1 MKDKLYVVE
10 GSHDEALLKHVYP
23 EIKTISVGG
32 SQIKDDVLKFLI
44 EHQGEFEIILILD
57 PDHQGKRIRDKLSSV
72 LKEPKH
78 IFLDKEFSRSKNNRK
93 IGLEHVPIEYLK
105 QIIKYEV
112 KESNVQMLSMHDLYD
127 LKLTGFEE
135 SKDLRYKVASHYH
148 LGHVNSKTLLK
159 RLNWLNLTKSDIKRV
174 IDASS

>member
-32 SQIKDDVLKFLI
+32 SQIKVDVLKFLI

-78 IFLDKEFSRSKNNRK
+78 IF
-93 IGLEHVPIEYLK
+93 
-105 QIIKYEV
+105 
-112 KESNVQMLSMHDLYD
+112 
-127 LKLTGFEE
+127 
-135 SKDLRYKVASHYH
+135 
-148 LGHVNSKTLLK
+148 
-159 RLNWLNLTKSDIKRV
+159 
-174 IDASS
+174 